1 MIAITFDTLKFVETL
16 KESGFNE
23 PQAKGM
29 AVAIQEVQKSNLDEL
44 ATKGDVREIKSDIKE
59 LEQSTKRDIKEL
71 AQSTKR
77 DFKELEQST
86 KRDFKELE
94 QSTKRDLAEQEL
106 RLIKWV
112 VGSALA
118 SVGIIVT
125 ALFTIIRIMG

>member
-59 LEQSTKRDIKEL
+59 LEQSTKRD
-71 AQSTKR
+71 
-77 DFKELEQST
+77 
-86 KRDFKELE
+86 FKELE

-125 ALFTIIRIMG
+125 ALFAIIRIMG